1 MKKFCSNTGKNKSS
15 SICASLWK
23 CVSLWKWMAL
33 CRWKTSCTPAV
44 LPALPTLLKGTALTC
59 VMMVPFIQPAVSQPI
74 PSELQRAYEKIA
86 SEEYL
91 RAIELLEPFIS
102 ESYPPEGAFRLL
114 SSAYLLSEQPG
125 YAYRTAS
132 EGLDLYPGSAKLHV
146 IAIDA
151 LRHENP
157 DDALEKLDELISDFD
172 QGKLQ
177 SEQLGSSE
185 LRYIKSRIHVMG
197 GQAAMA
203 SSDYDTAVSHFE
215 SAAALERDDLSNY
228 HHILY
233 AYLRSGN
240 YDKVLDVYDGLS
252 PEKQSDRTMTTLRSQ
267 ALLELDEI
275 GELSEIYKGL
285 YEENPDDLEQAL
297 VYGRL
302 LLADNKI
309 LKANE
314 VFNTLLE
321 TFPEDRRV
329 YDVLIEVNQQQMNY
343 HGLAVLY
350 EQMIHEFPDDK
361 ELPLKLAEL
370 HQIRGEFDQAD
381 AVYDSLIRHR
391 GMEYRFVR
399 KQAALYFQQ
408 EETEKAYEKIKYGGE
423 YIRAGPENADDIY
436 GNDGIGEEP
445 PEKEKG
451 YKQDA
456 DGALQA
462 ADYVSDAA
470 WPPEQ
475 DTEWFFDIGM
485 LAFLLNKYEDSAGYF
500 STYTTHAPEDSL
512 GWMMLGRSY
521 DRLGDKENARK
532 AYIKAHTKQAF
543 WPEAFLLIVDADDV
557 VPEDT
562 LYYALDKAVS
572 DIEERRQLLGLKAQ
586 FAMRGQIHDTGT
598 QPFYPGENQ
607 LRDLMQS
614 LEKLNTFVIETIPA
628 GKVRQ
633 MYQRLLQEHSDNAD
647 AYKLAA
653 DYFSG
658 AGDRDQAL
666 SLYKSAADLSPNEY
680 TLHISIAE
688 IKEEKEEIDRAVLWY
703 ERALGAE
710 ATSEV
715 YRSLIRLHRQNGT
728 LDHLVDRWLI
738 RYQARSVDP
747 EFREY
752 LIDALHR
759 AGRRVEAREIAQD
772 R

>member
-1 MKKFCSNTGKNKSS
+1 MKKYCSLTGKNNGQPPSQ
-15 SICASLWK
+15 CA
-23 CVSLWKWMAL
+23 AL
-33 CRWKTSCTPAV
+33 CMRAYVYRWVMSTF
-44 LPALPTLLKGTALTC
+44 PALCLLTVL
-59 VMMVPFIQPAVSQPI
+59 FIQPAISQTLPA
-74 PSELQRAYEKIA
+74 ELEKAYEKFSA
-86 SEEYL
+86 EEYQD
-91 RAIELLEPFIS
+91 AITLLEPVINRN
-102 ESYPPEGAFRLL
+102 YPPEGAYRLL

-125 YAYRTAS
+125 DAYKVAS
-132 EGLDLYPGSAKLHV
+132 EGLDHYPGSTELHV
-146 IAIDA
+146 IAVDA
-151 LRHENP
+151 LRHEDP
-157 DDALEKLDELISDFD
+157 DKALGKLDEVITAFE
-172 QGKLQ
+172 QGELH
-177 SEQLGSSE
+177 SERLGADE
-185 LRYIKSRIHVMG
+185 FRHIKSRIHMMG
-197 GQAAMA
+197 GQAAME
-203 SSDYDTAVSHFE
+203 SSDYDAAVSHFE
-215 SAAALERDDLSNY
+215 SVMALEPDEISNY
-228 HHILY
+228 HHVLY
-233 AYLRSGN
+233 AYLRAGS
-240 YDKVLDVYDGLS
+240 YEKVLEVYEELS
-252 PEKQSDRTMTTLRSQ
+252 PELQSDRTMTTLRSQ
-267 ALLELDEI
+267 ALLELEEV
-275 GELSEIYKGL
+275 GELSEIYKQL
-285 YEENPDDLEQAL
+285 YEENPDDLEQAI

-302 LLADNKI
+302 LMADNQI
-309 LKANE
+309 MRANE
-314 VFNTLLE
+314 VFNSLLE
-321 TFPEDRRV
+321 KFPEERRV
-329 YDVLIEVNQQQMNY
+329 YDVLINVNQQQMNY

-350 EQMIHEFPDDK
+350 EQMIRVFPDDK
-361 ELPLKLAEL
+361 ELPLKLADL
-370 HQIRGEFDQAD
+370 HQIRGEFDKAD
-381 AVYDSLIRHR
+381 ALYDSLIQHR

-399 KQAALYFQQ
+399 KRAAIHYQQ
-408 EETEKAYEKIKYGGE
+408 GDTDKAYEELK
-423 YIRAGPENADDIY
+423 NA
-436 GNDGIGEEP
+436 
-445 PEKEKG
+445 
-451 YKQDA
+451 
-456 DGALQA
+456 GALIM
-462 ADYVSDAA
+462 ADPDDVAGTTD
-470 WPPEQ
+470 EGVN
-475 DTEWFFDIGM
+475 EWYFDIGM
-485 LAFLLNKYEDSAGYF
+485 LSFVMNEYVESAGYF
-500 STYTTHAPEDSL
+500 RSYTTYAPEDSL
-512 GWMMLGRSY
+512 GWMMLGRSF
-521 DRLGDKENARK
+521 DRLGDKENAQN
-532 AYIKAHTKQAF
+532 AYIKAHSKQAF

-633 MYQRLLQEHSDNAD
+633 LYQRLLQEHSDNAD

-715 YRSLIRLHRQNGT
+715 YRSLIRVHRQNGT